1 MLLKEGVYLM
11 NAIFNILPFLVF
23 LALLWFTYINI
34 SYGVTMYR
42 ATKEDHTLTSCLS
55 DSGKYFYIVL
65 LIFYAFVF
73 CVCLAL
79 MILNIITNSLDSTYT
94 PLNIL
99 TIVTLAVSILLQQII
114 YVGHRQMMIGKI
126 KLDYRKIKRV
136 TYPKAKKLRF
146 VYGQKSFETSL
157 RFIDDFKLKKA
168 LQKTR

>member
-1 MLLKEGVYLM
+1 MI
-11 NAIFNILPFLVF
+11 AIFNILPFLLL

-34 SYGVTMYR
+34 SYVVTMYL

-55 DSGKYFYIVL
+55 DSGKYFYVIL
-65 LIFYAFVF
+65 LILYIGIFIICSLVMVLSAVNNN
-73 CVCLAL
+73 
-79 MILNIITNSLDSTYT
+79 LNSIYT

-99 TIVTLAVSILLQQII
+99 TIITLGVSILLQQII

-136 TYPKAKKLRF
+136 TYPRTKKLRF
-146 VYGQKSFETSL
+146 VYGQKTFETSL

-168 LQKTR
+168 LQKAR

>member
-1 MLLKEGVYLM
+1 M

-34 SYGVTMYR
+34 SYGVTMYL

-55 DSGKYFYIVL
+55 DSGKYFYVIL
-65 LIFYAFVF
+65 LILYIGIFIICSLVMVLSAVNNN
-73 CVCLAL
+73 
-79 MILNIITNSLDSTYT
+79 LNSIYT

-99 TIVTLAVSILLQQII
+99 TIITLGVSILLQQII

-136 TYPKAKKLRF
+136 TYPRTKSLDLFMVKKHLRHLY
-146 VYGQKSFETSL
+146 VL
-157 RFIDDFKLKKA
+157 
-168 LQKTR
+168 

>member
-1 MLLKEGVYLM
+1 M
-11 NAIFNILPFLVF
+11 NAIVNILPFLVF

-34 SYGVTMYR
+34 SYGVTMYL

-55 DSGKYFYIVL
+55 DSGKYFYVIL
-65 LIFYAFVF
+65 LILYIGIFIICSLVMVLSAVNNN
-73 CVCLAL
+73 
-79 MILNIITNSLDSTYT
+79 LNSIYT

-99 TIVTLAVSILLQQII
+99 TIITLVVSILLQQII

-136 TYPKAKKLRF
+136 TYPRTKKLRF
-146 VYGQKSFETSL
+146 VYGQKTFETSL

-168 LQKTR
+168 LQKAR